1 MSNLIVRIFG
11 GFGVGGVLSVLILAF
26 GVDPSADIDV
36 REIMFSLLGNM
47 ITGAYFSVAS
57 MVFKIED
64 WSMMKQTVIH
74 YMASLLILFP
84 VFTWLTG
91 WIAVEPAQLLAGLGI
106 FTGIY
111 VFNWLGWYLYYKQIE
126 KKMNESIR
134 NNS

>member
-74 YMASLLILFP
+74 YTASLLILFP

-91 WIAVEPAQLLAGLGI
+91 WIAVEPAQLLSGLGI

-111 VFNWLGWYLYYKQIE
+111 MFNWLGWYLYYKQIA

-134 NNS
+134 NKS

>member
-11 GFGVGGVLSVLILAF
+11 GFGVGGVLTVLVLAF
-26 GVDPSADIDV
+26 GIDPSADIDV
-36 REIMFSLLGNM
+36 REIMFSLLGSM
-47 ITGAYFSVAS
+47 ITGAYFSVAA
-57 MVFKIED
+57 MVFTID
-64 WSMMKQTVIH
+64 NWSMMKQIAVH
-74 YMASLLILFP
+74 YTSSLVILFP

-91 WIAVEPAQLLAGLGI
+91 WIAIDPAQLLPGLVI

-134 NNS
+134 NKS